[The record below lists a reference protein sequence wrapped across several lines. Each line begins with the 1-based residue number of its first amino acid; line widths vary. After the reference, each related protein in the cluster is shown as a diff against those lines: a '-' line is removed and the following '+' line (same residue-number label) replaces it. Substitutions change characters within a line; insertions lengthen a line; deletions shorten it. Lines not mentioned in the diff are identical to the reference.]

1 MEYAMKTFTFEFDT
15 TGHKVYQVTAESA
28 EEAANLLIEADE
40 DGDDKYLIE
49 SEGDSW
55 VLDAWVLGAWSHKSL
70 NEKVQEQITCEWDE
84 EE

>member
-1 MEYAMKTFTFEFDT
+1 MKTFTFEFDT
-15 TGHKVYQVTAESA
+15 TGRKVYQVTAESA

-55 VLDAWVLGAWSHKSL
+55 VLDAWSRKSL
-70 NEKVQEQITCEWDE
+70 NEKVQDQITCEWDE

>member
-1 MEYAMKTFTFEFDT
+1 MKTFTFEFDT
-15 TGHKVYQVTAESA
+15 TGRKVYQVTAESA

-40 DGDDKYLIE
+40 DCDDKYLIE

-55 VLDAWVLGAWSHKSL
+55 VLDAWGRESL
-70 NEKVQEQITCEWDE
+70 NKKVQAQITCEWSE

>member
-1 MEYAMKTFTFEFDT
+1 MKTFTFEFDT

-40 DGDDKYLIE
+40 DKYLIE
-49 SEGDSW
+49 SEGYS
-55 VLDAWVLGAWSHKSL
+55 WVLGAWSRKSL
-70 NEKVQEQITCEWDE
+70 NEKVQEQITCERDE